1 MKKVHL
7 TCPKCHSK
15 ALLRP
20 ASVVYGNKADPNAK
34 VYVCA
39 RYPACDSYVNAH
51 RHTNQPMGTLADAV
65 LRQKRRETHLEL
77 DRLWK
82 NGLMSRAEAYRLIQ
96 FYLGVPSE
104 DAHIGKFFVGRCEEV
119 SAFCRW
125 FSSAADQAAEHKKP
139 ACRERRAVMKHDFIL
154 TSEQQSLAEEHMW
167 LVDRV
172 IRFAIQPNEYVC
184 GLGREDLHQEGCVA
198 LCRAATTFQPGAYQF
213 TTYAFPVIRNY
224 LYDYCRDIQ
233 SSRRHIPTISLECF
247 SSDLPLETDW
257 EEAVGQRLSEA
268 ALLEALHR
276 FRHKYSGTARL
287 GIEALEHKMR
297 GYTTEEIAQC
307 YHVKPN
313 YIRACIARSAKKLRK
328 ERELYDIYTAYAESE
343 ARSA

>member
-39 RYPACDSYVNAH
+39 TYPACDSYVNAH
-51 RHTNQPMGTLADAV
+51 RHTNHPMGTLADAV

-125 FSSAADQAAEHKKP
+125 FSSAADQAA
-139 ACRERRAVMKHDFIL
+139 
-154 TSEQQSLAEEHMW
+154 
-167 LVDRV
+167 
-172 IRFAIQPNEYVC
+172 
-184 GLGREDLHQEGCVA
+184 
-198 LCRAATTFQPGAYQF
+198 
-213 TTYAFPVIRNY
+213 
-224 LYDYCRDIQ
+224 
-233 SSRRHIPTISLECF
+233 
-247 SSDLPLETDW
+247 
-257 EEAVGQRLSEA
+257 
-268 ALLEALHR
+268 
-276 FRHKYSGTARL
+276 
-287 GIEALEHKMR
+287 
-297 GYTTEEIAQC
+297 
-307 YHVKPN
+307 
-313 YIRACIARSAKKLRK
+313 
-328 ERELYDIYTAYAESE
+328 
-343 ARSA
+343 

>member
-1 MKKVHL
+1 
-7 TCPKCHSK
+7 
-15 ALLRP
+15 
-20 ASVVYGNKADPNAK
+20 
-34 VYVCA
+34 
-39 RYPACDSYVNAH
+39 
-51 RHTNQPMGTLADAV
+51 
-65 LRQKRRETHLEL
+65 
-77 DRLWK
+77 
-82 NGLMSRAEAYRLIQ
+82 
-96 FYLGVPSE
+96 
-104 DAHIGKFFVGRCEEV
+104 
-119 SAFCRW
+119 
-125 FSSAADQAAEHKKP
+125 
-139 ACRERRAVMKHDFIL
+139 MKHDFIL

-213 TTYAFPVIRNY
+213 TTYAFPVIRNH

-287 GIEALEHKMR
+287 GIEAD
-297 GYTTEEIAQC
+297 
-307 YHVKPN
+307 
-313 YIRACIARSAKKLRK
+313 RK
-328 ERELYDIYTAYAESE
+328 SVV
-343 ARSA
+343 

>member
-1 MKKVHL
+1 
-7 TCPKCHSK
+7 
-15 ALLRP
+15 
-20 ASVVYGNKADPNAK
+20 
-34 VYVCA
+34 
-39 RYPACDSYVNAH
+39 
-51 RHTNQPMGTLADAV
+51 
-65 LRQKRRETHLEL
+65 
-77 DRLWK
+77 
-82 NGLMSRAEAYRLIQ
+82 
-96 FYLGVPSE
+96 
-104 DAHIGKFFVGRCEEV
+104 
-119 SAFCRW
+119 
-125 FSSAADQAAEHKKP
+125 
-139 ACRERRAVMKHDFIL
+139 MKHDFIL

-213 TTYAFPVIRNY
+213 TTYAFTVIRNH

>member
-1 MKKVHL
+1 MNMF
-7 TCPKCHSK
+7 
-15 ALLRP
+15 
-20 ASVVYGNKADPNAK
+20 G
-34 VYVCA
+34 
-39 RYPACDSYVNAH
+39 
-51 RHTNQPMGTLADAV
+51 
-65 LRQKRRETHLEL
+65 
-77 DRLWK
+77 
-82 NGLMSRAEAYRLIQ
+82 
-96 FYLGVPSE
+96 
-104 DAHIGKFFVGRCEEV
+104 
-119 SAFCRW
+119 
-125 FSSAADQAAEHKKP
+125 
-139 ACRERRAVMKHDFIL
+139 
-154 TSEQQSLAEEHMW
+154 
-167 LVDRV
+167 
-172 IRFAIQPNEYVC
+172 

-213 TTYAFPVIRNY
+213 TTYAFPVIRNH